1 MKTLYLDCSMGAAGD
16 MLMAA
21 LYELLPDGQ
30 RFLNQMAEAGIPGLT
45 LEPEQTTSH
54 GVAGTHMAVRF
65 DGAEEGEPPRG
76 HHEHGHHEHSH
87 GMSPEEIAHILDGLK
102 LPDSVRARA
111 KRVYDRIAAAETKV
125 HGVEPG
131 GHIHFHELGSLD
143 AVADVAGVC
152 LAAEMLG
159 ADRITASPI
168 RLGRGQVR
176 CAHGLLPV
184 PAPAT
189 AELLIGLPCYGG
201 EIEGELCTP
210 TGAALLAELV
220 DDFGPQPD
228 MIPEMIGCGV
238 GKKDFGTPN
247 ILRAMIGSDG
257 EGQRGEIAELRCNI
271 DDMTPEQLAAAQK
284 ALLDGG
290 ALDVY
295 ILPGIMK
302 KGRPGYELTVL
313 CDPAKEEETARAVFA
328 NTTTIGLRVRRC
340 GKYFLTPGG
349 GAAETALGTLRTKR
363 AEGWGVSREK
373 PEFDDA
379 LRLAREKDVPLR
391 EVYDAYYRR

>member
-1 MKTLYLDCSMGAAGD
+1 MKTLYLDCNMGAAGD

-21 LYELLPDGQ
+21 LYELLPD
-30 RFLNQMAEAGIPGLT
+30 REAFLRQMAEAGIPGMT
-45 LEPEQTTSH
+45 LEPERTDSH
-54 GVAGTHMAVRF
+54 GIAGTHMAVRIGGHEE
-65 DGAEEGEPPRG
+65 DEAEPD
-76 HHEHGHHEHSH
+76 HEHGHHHHH
-87 GMSPEEIAHILDGLK
+87 GMSPHEIADILDGLR
-102 LPDSVRARA
+102 LPETVRDRA
-111 KRVYDRIAAAETKV
+111 KRVYDRIAAAEAKV
-125 HGVEPG
+125 HGVAPG

-159 ADRITASPI
+159 ADRIVASPI
-168 RLGRGQVR
+168 RTGRGQVR

-189 AELLIGLPCYGG
+189 AELLLGLPCYGG

-210 TGAALLAELV
+210 TGAALLAELA
-220 DDFGPQPD
+220 DDFGAQPD
-228 MIPEMIGCGV
+228 MTPEKIGCGL
-238 GKKDFGTPN
+238 GKKNFGTPN
-247 ILRAMIGSDG
+247 ILRAVLG
-257 EGQRGEIAELRCNI
+257 ESGGGQRGEICELCCNI
-271 DDMTPEQLAAAQK
+271 DDMTPEQLSGAQQ

-313 CDPAKEEETARAVFA
+313 CDPADEEKLARAVFA
-328 NTTTIGLRVRRC
+328 QTSTIGLRVRRC
-340 GKYFLTPGG
+340 GKYFLTPSGG
-349 GAAETALGTLRTKR
+349 EAETALGTLRTKR

-373 PEFDDA
+373 PEYEDA
-379 LRLAREKDVPLR
+379 QRLAQEKGVPLR
-391 EVYDAYYRR
+391 EVYEAYYRR